1 MMGELILQVIQ
12 ILIAICC
19 VVGLYYLVV
28 WVLEYLGI
36 PIPVMVLRIIFLIL
50 ALIILAWVV
59 SIFLGGGG
67 SIGFL
72 PPMRR

>member
-1 MMGELILQVIQ
+1 MGQIIINVIYVLIT
-12 ILIAICC
+12 IAC

-36 PIPVMVLRIIFLIL
+36 PIPVMVLRIVFLII
-50 ALIILAWVV
+50 ALLILAWVV
-59 SIFLGGGG
+59 SIFIGG
-67 SIGFL
+67 STSMGFM

>member
-1 MMGELILQVIQ
+1 MGQLIIDIIYV
-12 ILIAICC
+12 LITIAC

-36 PIPVMVLRIIFLIL
+36 PLPVMVLRIVFLII
-50 ALIILAWVV
+50 ALLILAWVV
-59 SIFLGGGG
+59 SIFLGGAAPMGV
-67 SIGFL
+67 L